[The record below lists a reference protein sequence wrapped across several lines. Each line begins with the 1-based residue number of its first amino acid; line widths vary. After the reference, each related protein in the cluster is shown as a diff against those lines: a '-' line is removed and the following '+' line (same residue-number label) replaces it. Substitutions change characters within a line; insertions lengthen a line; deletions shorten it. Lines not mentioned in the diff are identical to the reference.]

1 MRCGTRL
8 TTWGRNTGSA
18 QTWPTPC
25 VAWPQTCGSARS
37 STSPTGWC
45 RHTSRRRSSRRKAPG
60 PVRLAG
66 RNKSLQRGQTPLK
79 SLRRRPMKSRT
90 GAGLFIA
97 VLVVGLAQGA
107 ATAPMAPPILV
118 SGGFQTPESIF
129 YEARSDVYLVS
140 NINGDPTAAD
150 GNGFISRVAPDGRIL
165 ELKWI
170 DGTRAG
176 VRLNGPKG
184 MAVAGDT
191 LYVSDITAVRM
202 FDLRTGAPKG
212 AVVILGSTFMND
224 LAAGRDG
231 TIYATDTGV
240 RPDFSPSGTDAVYK
254 IDPSGKLSVVVK
266 SPDLHAPN
274 GITVLPDGTLVV
286 VSFSP
291 TGEVYTLGPGTK
303 RKVWTLPSGNLD
315 GVEMRTGGALLISSW
330 GASAVFQL
338 EGDSVQTIVS
348 NVPSPAD
355 IGYDSKRDRVLI
367 PIFMENRLGIQPVR

>member
-1 MRCGTRL
+1 MRYGTRS
-8 TTWGRNTGSA
+8 TTWERNTGWRR
-18 QTWPTPC
+18 TWPTPYA
-25 VAWPQTCGSARS
+25 AWPRTYGSARW
-37 STSPTGWC
+37 STSPTGWYQ
-45 RHTSRRRSSRRKAPG
+45 RTSRNRSSRRKAPW

-79 SLRRRPMKSRT
+79 SLWRKPMKSHT

-97 VLVVGLAQGA
+97 VLVVGLAQAA

-129 YEARSDVYLVS
+129 YEARSDTYLVS

-212 AVVILGSTFMND
+212 AVVILGSTFLND

-231 TIYATDTGV
+231 SIYATDTGG
-240 RPDFSPSGTDAVYK
+240 RPDFSPSATDAVYK
-254 IDPSGKLSVVVK
+254 IDPSGKLSALAK
-266 SPDLHAPN
+266 SPALDKPN
-274 GITVLPDGTLVV
+274 GITVLTDGTLVLGTFTTAGAV
-286 VSFSP
+286 H
-291 TGEVYTLGPGTK
+291 TLGPG
-303 RKVWTLPSGNLD
+303 G
-315 GVEMRTGGALLISSW
+315 
-330 GASAVFQL
+330 
-338 EGDSVQTIVS
+338 
-348 NVPSPAD
+348 
-355 IGYDSKRDRVLI
+355 
-367 PIFMENRLGIQPVR
+367 

>member
-25 VAWPQTCGSARS
+25 VAWPRTCGSARS
-37 STSPTGWC
+37 SMSPTGWW
-45 RHTSRRRSSRRKAPG
+45 RRTSRSRSSRRKAPW

-79 SLRRRPMKSRT
+79 SLRRRPMKSHT

-97 VLVVGLAQGA
+97 VLVVGLAQAA

-129 YEARSDVYLVS
+129 YEARSDIYLVS

-170 DGTRAG
+170 DGTRPG
-176 VRLNGPKG
+176 VRLNAPKG

-191 LYVSDITAVRM
+191 LYVSDITAIRM

-212 AVVILGSTFMND
+212 AVVILGSTFLNYSNVPITLLGSSD
-224 LAAGRDG
+224 FSAQLAAALGLPFAFAAHFAPDAL
-231 TIYATDTGV
+231 YAAAQFY
-240 RPDFSPSGTDAVYK
+240 RQHFQPSEVLQKPYLLVAVPVVAAGTDAAAQR
-254 IDPSGKLSVVVK
+254 LFT
-266 SPDLHAPN
+266 APQQ
-274 GITVLPDGTLVV
+274 
-286 VSFSP
+286 
-291 TGEVYTLGPGTK
+291 
-303 RKVWTLPSGNLD
+303 R
-315 GVEMRTGGALLISSW
+315 
-330 GASAVFQL
+330 
-338 EGDSVQTIVS
+338 
-348 NVPSPAD
+348 
-355 IGYDSKRDRVLI
+355 
-367 PIFMENRLGIQPVR
+367 

>member
-1 MRCGTRL
+1 
-8 TTWGRNTGSA
+8 
-18 QTWPTPC
+18 
-25 VAWPQTCGSARS
+25 
-37 STSPTGWC
+37 
-45 RHTSRRRSSRRKAPG
+45 
-60 PVRLAG
+60 
-66 RNKSLQRGQTPLK
+66 
-79 SLRRRPMKSRT
+79 MKSHT

-97 VLVVGLAQGA
+97 VLVVGLAQAA

-129 YEARSDVYLVS
+129 YEARSDIYLVS

-170 DGTRAG
+170 DGTRPG
-176 VRLNGPKG
+176 VRLNAPKG

-212 AVVILGSTFMND
+212 AVVILGSTFLND

-231 TIYATDTGV
+231 SIYATDTGV

-254 IDPSGKLSVVVK
+254 IDPSGKLSVVAK
-266 SPDLHAPN
+266 TPDLHNPN
-274 GITVLPDGTLVV
+274 GITVLPDGTLVLV
-286 VSFSP
+286 TFTP
-291 TGEVYTLGPGTK
+291 AGEVYTLGPGGK
-303 RKVWTLPSGNLD
+303 VQNVRKLPSGNLD
-315 GVEMRTGGALLISSW
+315 GVEALPNGALLISSW

-338 EGDSVQTIVS
+338 DRDGTVKTVVS

-367 PIFMENRLGIQPVR
+367 PIFMENRLVIQPLR